1 MCVRELLAGVGV
13 GRVEP
18 WGNAEVKAKPRMPA
32 DWYTAYLASLKI
44 GKAGLPEIVDVTQYR
59 DIIGVAIQKAI
70 EGAKPADVIAQA
82 HKEFQEMLD
91 KTEK

>member
-1 MCVRELLAGVGV
+1 
-13 GRVEP
+13 
-18 WGNAEVKAKPRMPA
+18 MPA
-32 DWYTAYLASLKI
+32 DWYEAYLASLKI

-70 EGAKPADVIAQA
+70 EGGNSAQLIAQA
-82 HKEFQEMLD
+82 NKEFQELLD

>member
-1 MCVRELLAGVGV
+1 
-13 GRVEP
+13 
-18 WGNAEVKAKPRMPA
+18 MPA
-32 DWYTAYLASLKI
+32 DWYAAFLESLKI
-44 GKAGLPEIVDVTQYR
+44 GKHGLPEIVDVTQYR

-70 EGAKPADVIAQA
+70 EGGKPADLMAQA